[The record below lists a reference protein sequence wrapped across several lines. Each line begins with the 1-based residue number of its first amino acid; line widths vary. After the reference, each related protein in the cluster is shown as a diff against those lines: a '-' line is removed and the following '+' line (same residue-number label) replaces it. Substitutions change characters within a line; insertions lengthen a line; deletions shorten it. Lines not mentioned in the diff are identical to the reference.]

1 MPACPVPDVEARCP
15 DRVRQGRSVLV
26 RVVHEM
32 TVVGLRS
39 VARGDRG

>member
-1 MPACPVPDVEARCP
+1 MPVSPVPDVEARRP
-15 DRVRQGRSVLV
+15 DRLRQGRSVLV

-39 VARGDRG
+39 VACGDRG